1 MRRFDAGPRLR
12 AMSRWLL
19 VLIALLLPLQL
30 AWAGVAAY
38 CGDSHELAVAHGLH
52 HQHEQ
57 ADASGDEPAAPDC
70 GHCHGHVSALPLR
83 LPSLQATDARQQAQ
97 VLPSPPFS
105 GLAPPRPERPQWQ
118 YLA

>member
-30 AWAGVAAY
+30 AWAGLAEH
-38 CGDSHELAVAHGLH
+38 CGDSHELSVAHGLH
-52 HQHEQ
+52 QQHD
-57 ADASGDEPAAPDC
+57 ADGGSDEPATPDC
-70 GHCHGHVSALPLR
+70 GHCHGHVAALPLR
-83 LPSLQATDARQQAQ
+83 LPSLQATEARQQAQ
-97 VLPSPPFS
+97 VLPPPRFS